1 MESCYLSYMNSVEEY
16 QKLNLKDAYR
26 DFTIKKLVRY
36 ISVLK
41 SINQAE
47 LIHSKQINDLKLKLK
62 NNSSN
67 NNNNLSSSLSPLKDS
82 NKNKA
87 INKTDQG
94 NHTPSSS
101 LNKSERKLQL
111 DLNTMTRR
119 YNQILIQLNMSQQE
133 KNVLKKEITG
143 LKQKL
148 SSNNSTRIHH
158 HQINENNQNS
168 QNNQN
173 NQNKIINEE
182 IPNGSS
188 TTNNSSIN
196 KKSNFS
202 TTPFLA
208 KVTSFKKTNITA
220 NRKLKDDHFSENN
233 INSPRPLPNTEGSRI
248 PQLSPARL
256 KNNLSI
262 APLGSSLPENSVSKE
277 EPNNNI
283 NNTDTQNNNVKNNDA
298 LFTSTPGQFD
308 TSQKEITDK
317 ENLPKRQLSNKLK
330 KTLFENNEIESSSN
344 DNVKDSLIISD
355 TPPLKNKLSIVKSV
369 AANASSAGDKRSSLF
384 DEEIQDDDFSFS
396 KYRGFIDS
404 KLPSRDG
411 QIKKRKLLSNKGLEE
426 MITPSDDEE
435 SSKENSIVSPI
446 LQRIKQ
452 NQNNSSDKSPLNN
465 NSQNSNNKKGK
476 SIIISPLRNSKSI
489 SFQSKIFE
497 NS

>member
-1 MESCYLSYMNSVEEY
+1 
-16 QKLNLKDAYR
+16 
-26 DFTIKKLVRY
+26 
-36 ISVLK
+36 
-41 SINQAE
+41 
-47 LIHSKQINDLKLKLK
+47 
-62 NNSSN
+62 
-67 NNNNLSSSLSPLKDS
+67 
-82 NKNKA
+82 
-87 INKTDQG
+87 
-94 NHTPSSS
+94 
-101 LNKSERKLQL
+101 
-111 DLNTMTRR
+111 MTRR

-158 HQINENNQNS
+158 HQINENNKND

-173 NQNKIINEE
+173 NQKKITNEE

-188 TTNNSSIN
+188 TTNNSNIN

-220 NRKLKDDHFSENN
+220 NRKLKDDHHFSENN

-262 APLGSSLPENSVSKE
+262 APLGSSLPENSVSKD
-277 EPNNNI
+277 PINNNKNDNI
-283 NNTDTQNNNVKNNDA
+283 NDTDTQNNNVKNNDA

-330 KTLFENNEIESSSN
+330 KTLFENNEIESSLN

-384 DEEIQDDDFSFS
+384 DEEIQDDDFSF
-396 KYRGFIDS
+396 K
-404 KLPSRDG
+404 
-411 QIKKRKLLSNKGLEE
+411 
-426 MITPSDDEE
+426 
-435 SSKENSIVSPI
+435 
-446 LQRIKQ
+446 
-452 NQNNSSDKSPLNN
+452 
-465 NSQNSNNKKGK
+465 
-476 SIIISPLRNSKSI
+476 
-489 SFQSKIFE
+489 
-497 NS
+497 